1 MGNNVKLW
9 SEFHPALYRMTVSVN
24 MDNGAKNDYTESFGM
39 RDFSKSDGQFTING
53 NKTFLRGEANSAVFP
68 LTVSVYDKSGMEE
81 IFWKGSVNGYKLLQI
96 SFLGASYGGFEA
108 ADEMGIYMQLKC
120 TGFGGTPTGFDT
132 LYGKEGERILEYFAS
147 NPSFVMMTF
156 GNEMTTSSTDTQS
169 EIKSFR
175 ARLKSI
181 DPTRLYAEGT
191 NNNLSDSKINT
202 DDDFWTT
209 AKVAK
214 SGNDKQVRL
223 SFAWN
228 NSSDGGRL
236 EGEQPNSCQDFNKA
250 RNILIATY
258 L

>member
-1 MGNNVKLW
+1 M
-9 SEFHPALYRMTVSVN
+9 A
-24 MDNGAKNDYTESFGM
+24 A
-39 RDFSKSDGQFTING
+39 
-53 NKTFLRGEANSAVFP
+53 
-68 LTVSVYDKSGMEE
+68 
-81 IFWKGSVNGYKLLQI
+81 
-96 SFLGASYGGFEA
+96 FEA
-108 ADEMGIYMQLKC
+108 ADEMGIYMQPEMY
-120 TGFGGTPTGFDT
+120 GFGGTPTGFDT

-214 SGNDKQVRL
+214 SGND
-223 SFAWN
+223 
-228 NSSDGGRL
+228 
-236 EGEQPNSCQDFNKA
+236 
-250 RNILIATY
+250 ILCME
-258 L
+258 